1 MENRNN
7 TRVSEKFKIF
17 NIKNIQTIVPKSL
30 KSYSVTEL
38 DLLFYSRKNLCY
50 QKVECVILY
59 FQPHLY
65 KIYI

>member
-7 TRVSEKFKIF
+7 TRVSEKFKIL

-38 DLLFYSRKNLCY
+38 DLLFY
-50 QKVECVILY
+50 
-59 FQPHLY
+59 
-65 KIYI
+65 